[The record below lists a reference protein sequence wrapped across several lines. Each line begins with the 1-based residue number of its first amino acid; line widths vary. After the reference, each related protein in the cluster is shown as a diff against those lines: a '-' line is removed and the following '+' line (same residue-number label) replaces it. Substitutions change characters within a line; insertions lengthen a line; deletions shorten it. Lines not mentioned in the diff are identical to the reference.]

1 MSGLHLQSHGFASA
15 AILFCVIAT
24 LATPASAVTAKL
36 QIVLDLPAG
45 AAQRTVSYR
54 CENADPLSVTY
65 IDAAPNFLAIV
76 PHEGNDLIFVGI
88 PGKTGAQYVS
98 GSLVWTADADKGRL
112 TDLVSG
118 ADSDPLLDCTQS
130 NDTP

>member
-1 MSGLHLQSHGFASA
+1 MPAVA
-15 AILFCVIAT
+15 A
-24 LATPASAVTAKL
+24 TAHL
-36 QIVLDLPAG
+36 QIVLDLPPG
-45 AAQRTVSYR
+45 AAQRTVAYR
-54 CENADPLSVTY
+54 CEDADPLSVTY

-98 GSLVWTADADKGRL
+98 GSLVWTADADKGQL
-112 TDLVSG
+112 TDLVAG
-118 ADSDPLLDCTQS
+118 ADTKPLLDCTQA